1 MTARP
6 IRLMSPLEQMGGEAL
21 PKNEKPTHVGADMVT
36 DDVGANVTSPE
47 FTEASAKRDFFFII
61 FHNL

>member
-1 MTARP
+1 
-6 IRLMSPLEQMGGEAL
+6 MSPLEQMGGEAL

-47 FTEASAKRDFFFII
+47 FTEDLRV
-61 FHNL
+61 